1 MSLASGTPDNAESR
15 TDPNAELD
23 LGRAPQWMQEYAVWH
38 RQHRNDPEARFLMY
52 SCHDQMN
59 GQRAGV
65 CGGHGNRIKHIC
77 WTLRAAAASR
87 RVLLVDWLSPEHLEE
102 YLGPVAVDWRPNAA
116 ERAIFRGASSHVYKF
131 GWPDVRDRP
140 PPDTKYVR
148 VTGGNPDNAPC
159 YNCAGFQASF
169 NSLYGFL
176 FRPTAAFREHV
187 HATRVRLFGSA
198 TTPYVS
204 MHVRMGD
211 SAEGS
216 LLSSTSQFLSKIVDR
231 RCTLGQAALAIACIS
246 SAAPALPLFIA
257 TDNAALKVA
266 LAARAPA
273 SINATNLVARTAF
286 RRVVVTGCMGCMVN
300 AVHRKDGA
308 PGLGLG
314 LG

>member
-116 ERAIFRGASSHVYKF
+116 ERAILADTDGFVPVHHL
-131 GWPDVRDRP
+131 GWPDVGTAP
-140 PPDTKYVR
+140 PPVDVKYVR
-148 VTGGNPDNAPC
+148 VTGGPPGKNADSKC
-159 YNCAGFQASF
+159 YNCSGFHVGHLHSATPRPIILAYPWPTHPNLNPYSKPQPPPQPQPQPNPTQASS
-169 NSLYGFL
+169 NTLYSFL

-187 HATRVRLFGSA
+187 RAA
-198 TTPYVS
+198 TTTQPHHIAS
-204 MHVRMGD
+204 PH
-211 SAEGS
+211 S
-216 LLSSTSQFLSKIVDR
+216 LTQSR
-231 RCTLGQAALAIACIS
+231 
-246 SAAPALPLFIA
+246 
-257 TDNAALKVA
+257 
-266 LAARAPA
+266 
-273 SINATNLVARTAF
+273 
-286 RRVVVTGCMGCMVN
+286 
-300 AVHRKDGA
+300 
-308 PGLGLG
+308 
-314 LG
+314 